1 MSHLEDTDYL
11 EGRFSDSDHQ
21 LLIGGL
27 LSDCEVVCD
36 GRTWA
41 LHKAILGSR
50 SAFFK
55 KCFLDDW
62 AESETHKVSV
72 DEFNAQQMELLI
84 TYIYLGKINFLDL
97 QCRSELLR
105 TLVQLW
111 ILGDY
116 FLVPTLCQHALDY
129 IWDVVPCITS
139 SRVDGEYHL
148 VPEDWY
154 VAGQMVYGS
163 FPKHTIDHDLKAA
176 FLQVTIVQDHHREA
190 ILKMPEFRKLCLE
203 YREFSS
209 DCMIKI
215 AEQEI
220 AILDW

>member
-1 MSHLEDTDYL
+1 MSHLEDPDYF

-27 LSDCEVVCD
+27 FTDCEVVCD
-36 GRTWA
+36 GKTWA

-62 AESETHKVSV
+62 MESTNYKVSV
-72 DEFNAQQMELLI
+72 KEFNTQQMELLI

-97 QCRSELLR
+97 QGRGELLR
-105 TLVQLW
+105 TLAQLW

-116 FLVPTLCQHALDY
+116 FIIPTLCQHALDY
-129 IWDVVPCITS
+129 IWDVVPCSTS
-139 SRVDGEYHL
+139 SCANGEYHL

-154 VAGQMVYGS
+154 VAGQLVYS
-163 FPKHTIDHDLKAA
+163 AFPKHSIDQDLKAA
-176 FLQVTIVQDHHREA
+176 FLHVTIVQEHLREL

-203 YREFSS
+203 CREFSS

-215 AEQEI
+215 AQHKI
-220 AILDW
+220 AILEW